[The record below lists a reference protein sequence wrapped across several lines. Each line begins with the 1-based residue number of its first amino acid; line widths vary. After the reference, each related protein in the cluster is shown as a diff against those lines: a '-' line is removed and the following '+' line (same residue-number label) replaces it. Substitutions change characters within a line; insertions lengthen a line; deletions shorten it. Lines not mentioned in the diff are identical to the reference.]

1 LGKSYSWFSTTTQSG
16 NPSIVSLLQLELR
29 NLPNTTLGILIW
41 ELKPQLLASVPSN
54 VRQKKGFRG
63 RGVWLTVFI
72 DDSYSK
78 HMHDTD
84 KTWME
89 TRMGGTCTKD
99 MHKIGEGWRE
109 LGINFRPEDSLYPP
123 EFSSDS
129 VTISDKGHSRMMLAI
144 TLSSID
150 KASTQSQSS
159 WTTVCS
165 MQEAHSVTSYP

>member
-1 LGKSYSWFSTTTQSG
+1 MVNIRS
-16 NPSIVSLLQLELR
+16 LELNVR
-29 NLPNTTLGILIW
+29 SMLVEAFSGNTTLGILIW
-41 ELKPQLLASVPSN
+41 ELKPQPLASVPSN

-129 VTISDKGHSRMMLAI
+129 ANSR
-144 TLSSID
+144 S
-150 KASTQSQSS
+150 
-159 WTTVCS
+159 CC
-165 MQEAHSVTSYP
+165 YG